1 MFPEKF
7 VRNFSR
13 LFHCSIIKV
22 PTEKPLFSA
31 LCDVF
36 KKLFSRS
43 SAINTLSHLVVF
55 VNTFF
60 NFFFSRCFVRLMRTS
75 YILPKISVFVNNFFR
90 LFSIY
95 YTFPFQ
101 TYNNHPH
108 PLIPILS
115 FPLNQTKIYP
125 LLRSQPPGKDCTAKN
140 KINTHTN
147 SYSDNFPIQYKAKQC
162 RK

>member
-1 MFPEKF
+1 MAKYPFDLFGVSFLRNELNRVGCILLYRMFPEKF
-7 VRNFSR
+7 FRNFSR

-60 NFFFSRCFVRLMRTS
+60 NFFFSRCFVRLMRTN
-75 YILPKISVFVNNFFR
+75 YILPKISIFVNNFFQ
-90 LFSIY
+90 LFSTLQISSSIAN
-95 YTFPFQ
+95 FI
-101 TYNNHPH
+101 
-108 PLIPILS
+108 LIFFIKIIL
-115 FPLNQTKIYP
+115 
-125 LLRSQPPGKDCTAKN
+125 
-140 KINTHTN
+140 
-147 SYSDNFPIQYKAKQC
+147 KQLPYI
-162 RK
+162 

>member
-1 MFPEKF
+1 MFLFLRNELNRVGCILLYRMFPEKF
-7 VRNFSR
+7 IRNFSR

-75 YILPKISVFVNNFFR
+75 YILPKISIFVNNFFQ
-90 LFSIY
+90 LFS
-95 YTFPFQ
+95 TLQ
-101 TYNNHPH
+101 
-108 PLIPILS
+108 ILS
-115 FPLNQTKIYP
+115 SIANFILIFFIKII
-125 LLRSQPPGKDCTAKN
+125 L
-140 KINTHTN
+140 
-147 SYSDNFPIQYKAKQC
+147 KQLPYI
-162 RK
+162 

>member
-1 MFPEKF
+1 MFLFLRNELNRVGCILLYRMSPEKF

-22 PTEKPLFSA
+22 PAEKPLFSA

-75 YILPKISVFVNNFFR
+75 YILPKISIFVNNFFQ
-90 LFSIY
+90 LFS
-95 YTFPFQ
+95 TLQ
-101 TYNNHPH
+101 
-108 PLIPILS
+108 ILS
-115 FPLNQTKIYP
+115 SIANFILIFFIKII
-125 LLRSQPPGKDCTAKN
+125 L
-140 KINTHTN
+140 
-147 SYSDNFPIQYKAKQC
+147 KQLPYI
-162 RK
+162 

>member
-1 MFPEKF
+1 MFLFLRNELNRVDCILLYRMFPEKF

-22 PTEKPLFSA
+22 PTEKPLLSV

-75 YILPKISVFVNNFFR
+75 YILPKISIFVNNFFQ
-90 LFSIY
+90 LFSTLQISSSIAN
-95 YTFPFQ
+95 FI
-101 TYNNHPH
+101 
-108 PLIPILS
+108 LIFFIKIIL
-115 FPLNQTKIYP
+115 
-125 LLRSQPPGKDCTAKN
+125 
-140 KINTHTN
+140 
-147 SYSDNFPIQYKAKQC
+147 KQLPYI
-162 RK
+162 

>member
-1 MFPEKF
+1 MAKYPFDLFGVSFLRNELNRVGCILLYRMFPEKF
-7 VRNFSR
+7 IRNFSR

-60 NFFFSRCFVRLMRTS
+60 NFFFSRCFVRLMRTN
-75 YILPKISVFVNNFFR
+75 YILPKISIFVNNFFQ
-90 LFSIY
+90 LFSTLQISSSIAN
-95 YTFPFQ
+95 FI
-101 TYNNHPH
+101 
-108 PLIPILS
+108 LIFFIKIIL
-115 FPLNQTKIYP
+115 
-125 LLRSQPPGKDCTAKN
+125 
-140 KINTHTN
+140 
-147 SYSDNFPIQYKAKQC
+147 KQLPYI
-162 RK
+162 